1 MLTIKRPPY
10 SARFEMGAGDSG
22 MTCKHRVHPRRSGR
36 LAALTLV
43 LLGLSTGAQASVL
56 TLDAALR
63 TARDNNPELA
73 AARWGID
80 IAQGERNQAGLLP
93 NPELSWELEDTRR
106 GSQTTTVSL
115 SQRLELGG
123 KRGARVAVSERD
135 QALAALE
142 LERQGNALRAEV
154 SSAFDAAVQAQER
167 LQLAEQSLRLTER
180 GLQVVQGRVRAGSAS
195 PIEATRAQVQVSEMR
210 LEQGRAEQAVTVAY
224 QQLASV
230 TGAPQAGFERVAASA
245 PGELAPPEGSTLLAR
260 LEQTAELRLARLQI
274 EQREA
279 ALGLARSQRIP
290 DLTVSLGSQY
300 SETDRERIN
309 VVGVSMPLPL
319 FDRNQG
325 NVLSAARRT
334 DQARDLRN
342 GTELRVRSEVVQALA
357 QWQVAAREVQAFD
370 RSILPAAQ
378 QAVDAATRG
387 FERGKFSFLEVL
399 DAQRTLVAARTQYL
413 AAQAQGSDARVRL
426 ERLFGDLATASR

>member
-1 MLTIKRPPY
+1 
-10 SARFEMGAGDSG
+10 
-22 MTCKHRVHPRRSGR
+22 MTCRHRLHPQRVAR
-36 LAALTLV
+36 LAALAGV
-43 LLGLSTGAQASVL
+43 LLGLSTALQASVL

-63 TARDNNPELA
+63 TAQDNNPELA
-73 AARWGID
+73 AARWGTE
-80 IAQGERNQAGLLP
+80 IALGERNQAGLLP
-93 NPELSWELEDTRR
+93 NPELSWEQEDTRR

-123 KRGARVAVSERD
+123 KRGARVEVAQRE

-154 SSAFDAAVQAQER
+154 LAAFHAAVQAQER

-195 PIEATRAQVQVSEMR
+195 PIETTRAQVQVSEMR
-210 LEQGRAEQAVTVAY
+210 LERGRAQQAVAVTY

-230 TGAPQAGFERVAASA
+230 TGAPQAGFERVAGMPSDALTPA
-245 PGELAPPEGSTLLAR
+245 EGDTLLAR
-260 LEQTAELRLARLQI
+260 LERTAELRLARLQI

-279 ALGLARSQRIP
+279 DLGLARSQRIP

-300 SETDRERIN
+300 SEADRERIN
-309 VVGVSMPLPL
+309 VVGVSIPLPL

-325 NVLSAARRT
+325 NVLAAARRA

-342 GTELRVRSEVVQALA
+342 GAELRVRSEVVQALA
-357 QWQVAAREVQAFD
+357 QWQVAAGEVQAFD

>member
-1 MLTIKRPPY
+1 MVGT
-10 SARFEMGAGDSG
+10 
-22 MTCKHRVHPRRSGR
+22 HRVQRRRSR
-36 LAALTLV
+36 WLAALAV
-43 LLGLSTGAQASVL
+43 GLLGLSAQAQANVL
-56 TLDAALR
+56 TLDQALR

-80 IAQGERNQAGLLP
+80 IAQGDRDQAGVLP
-93 NPELSWELEDTRR
+93 NPELSWEQEDTRR

-123 KRGARVAVSERD
+123 KRGARVTLAERD
-135 QALAALE
+135 QAIAALE

-154 SSAFDAAVQAQER
+154 LGAFDLAAQAQQR

-195 PIEATRAQVQVSEMR
+195 PVETTRAQVQVSEMR
-210 LEQGRAEQAVTVAY
+210 LEHGRAEQAVAVAY
-224 QQLASV
+224 QQLAGV
-230 TGAPQAGFERVAASA
+230 TGAPQARFARVEPA
-245 PGELAPPEGSTLLAR
+245 PGAAPAPPPAQALLAR

-279 ALGLARSQRIP
+279 ALGVARSQRIP

-309 VVGVSMPLPL
+309 VVGLSVPLPL

-325 NVLSAARRT
+325 NVLSAARRV

-342 GTELRVRSEVVQALA
+342 GAELRLRSEVVQALG
-357 QWQVAAREVQAFD
+357 QWQVAARELEAFD
-370 RSILPAAQ
+370 ASILPAAQ
-378 QAVDAATRG
+378 RAVDAATRG

-413 AAQAQGSDARVRL
+413 QAQAQGSDARARL

>member
-1 MLTIKRPPY
+1 M
-10 SARFEMGAGDSG
+10 AG
-22 MTCKHRVHPRRSGR
+22 KHRVHRQRRGL
-36 LAALTLV
+36 LAALAV
-43 LLGLSTGAQASVL
+43 GLMGLCTAAQASVL
-56 TLDAALR
+56 TLDEALR

-80 IAQGERNQAGLLP
+80 IVQGERDQAGLLP
-93 NPELSWELEDTRR
+93 NPELSWEQEDTRR

-123 KRGARVAVSERD
+123 KRGARVSLAERD
-135 QALAALE
+135 QAVAALE
-142 LERQGNALRAEV
+142 LERQGNALRADV
-154 SSAFDAAVQAQER
+154 LTAFDAALQAQQR

-195 PIEATRAQVQVSEMR
+195 PIETTRAQVQVSQMR
-210 LEQGRAEQAVTVAY
+210 LEQGAAEQAVRVAY
-224 QQLASV
+224 QQLAAV
-230 TGAPQAGFERVAASA
+230 TGAPQARFARVEPTPLDGAV
-245 PGELAPPEGSTLLAR
+245 PPEVDSLLAR

-279 ALGLARSQRIP
+279 ALGVARSQRIP

-309 VVGVSMPLPL
+309 VVGLSMPLPL

-325 NVLSAARRT
+325 NVLSAARRA

-342 GTELRVRSEVVQALA
+342 GAELRLRSEVVQALA

-370 RSILPAAQ
+370 GSILPAAQ

-413 AAQAQGSDARVRL
+413 QAQAQGSDARVRL

>member
-1 MLTIKRPPY
+1 M
-10 SARFEMGAGDSG
+10 A
-22 MTCKHRVHPRRSGR
+22 CKHTVHRQRRGL
-36 LAALTLV
+36 LAALGLA
-43 LLGLSTGAQASVL
+43 LLGLSIEVRASAL
-56 TLDAALR
+56 TLETALR
-63 TARDNNPELA
+63 TAQDNNPELA
-73 AARWGID
+73 AARWGSA
-80 IAQGERNQAGLLP
+80 IAEGERTQAGLLP
-93 NPELSWELEDTRR
+93 NPELSWEQEDTRN
-106 GSQTTTVSL
+106 GKQTTTVSL

-123 KRGARVAVSERD
+123 KRGARVTLAERG
-135 QALAALE
+135 QAIAALE
-142 LERQGNALRAEV
+142 LERQGNALRADV
-154 SSAFDAAVQAQER
+154 LAAFDSAVQAQQR

-195 PIEATRAQVQVSEMR
+195 PIETTRAQVQVSEMR
-210 LEQGRAEQAVTVAY
+210 LEQGRAQQAVAVAY
-224 QQLASV
+224 QQLAAV
-230 TGAPQAGFERVAASA
+230 TGAPQALFARVE
-245 PGELAPPEGSTLLAR
+245 PVPLAPLSPPLAETLLAR

-279 ALGLARSQRIP
+279 DLGLARSQRIP

-300 SETDRERIN
+300 SESDRERIN

-325 NVLSAARRT
+325 NVLAAARRA
-334 DQARDLRN
+334 DQALDLRN
-342 GTELRVRSEVVQALA
+342 GAELRLRSEVVQAVA

-413 AAQAQGSDARVRL
+413 QAQAQGSDARVRL
-426 ERLFGDLATASR
+426 ERLFGDLALASR

>member
-1 MLTIKRPPY
+1 M
-10 SARFEMGAGDSG
+10 AG
-22 MTCKHRVHPRRSGR
+22 KHRVHRQRRGL
-36 LAALTLV
+36 LAALAV
-43 LLGLSTGAQASVL
+43 GLLGLCTAAQASVL
-56 TLDAALR
+56 TLDEALR

-80 IAQGERNQAGLLP
+80 IAQGERDQAGMLP
-93 NPELSWELEDTRR
+93 NPELSWEQEDTRR

-123 KRGARVAVSERD
+123 KRGARVTLAERD
-135 QALAALE
+135 QAVAALE
-142 LERQGNALRAEV
+142 LERQGNALRADV
-154 SSAFDAAVQAQER
+154 LSAFDAAVQAQQR

-195 PIEATRAQVQVSEMR
+195 PIETTRAQVQVSEMR
-210 LEQGRAEQAVTVAY
+210 LEQGRAEQAVAVAY
-224 QQLASV
+224 QQLAAV
-230 TGAPQAGFERVAASA
+230 TGASQARFTQVQPTPDPVPPSA
-245 PGELAPPEGSTLLAR
+245 DTLLAH
-260 LEQTAELRLARLQI
+260 LDQSAELRLARLQI

-279 ALGLARSQRIP
+279 ALGLARSQRIG

-309 VVGVSMPLPL
+309 VVGLSMPLPL

-325 NVLSAARRT
+325 NVLSAARRA

-342 GTELRVRSEVVQALA
+342 GAELRLRSEVVQALA
-357 QWQVAAREVQAFD
+357 QWQMAARELQAFD
-370 RSILPAAQ
+370 GSILPAAQ
-378 QAVDAATRG
+378 QAVDTATRG

-413 AAQAQGSDARVRL
+413 QAQAQGSDARVRL

>member
-1 MLTIKRPPY
+1 M
-10 SARFEMGAGDSG
+10 A
-22 MTCKHRVHPRRSGR
+22 CKHTVHRQRRGL
-36 LAALTLV
+36 LAALGLA
-43 LLGLSTGAQASVL
+43 LLGLSIEVRASVL
-56 TLDAALR
+56 TLEAALR
-63 TARDNNPELA
+63 TAQDNNPELA
-73 AARWGID
+73 AARWGSA
-80 IAQGERNQAGLLP
+80 IAEGERTQAGLLP
-93 NPELSWELEDTRR
+93 NPELSWEQEDTRN
-106 GSQTTTVSL
+106 GQQTTTVSL

-123 KRGARVAVSERD
+123 KRGARVTLAERG
-135 QALAALE
+135 QAAAALA
-142 LERQGNALRAEV
+142 LERQGNALRADV
-154 SSAFDAAVQAQER
+154 LAAFDSAVQAQQR

-180 GLQVVQGRVRAGSAS
+180 GLQVVRGRVRAGSAP
-195 PIEATRAQVQVSEMR
+195 PIETTRAQVQVSEMR
-210 LEQGRAEQAVTVAY
+210 LEQGRAQQAVAVAY
-224 QQLASV
+224 QQLAAV
-230 TGAPQAGFERVAASA
+230 TGAPQALFARVE
-245 PGELAPPEGSTLLAR
+245 PTPLAPLSPPLAQTLLAR

-279 ALGLARSQRIP
+279 DLGLARSQRIP

-300 SETDRERIN
+300 SESDRERIN

-325 NVLSAARRT
+325 NVLAAARRA
-334 DQARDLRN
+334 DQALDLRN
-342 GTELRVRSEVVQALA
+342 GAELRLRSEVVQAVA

-413 AAQAQGSDARVRL
+413 LAQAQGSDARVRL
-426 ERLFGDLATASR
+426 ERLFGDLALASR